1 MFNFTR
7 AALQLEKAAK
17 CASEIRSEELTANH
31 LAKAEKLILGVTF
44 NISETRAL
52 ISMYD
57 RVLVGAANLG
67 GSIPVKPH
75 CEEMKQLLQASML

>member
-17 CASEIRSEELTANH
+17 CASAIRSEELTANH
-31 LAKAEKLILGVTF
+31 LAKAEKLIMGVTF

-57 RVLVGAANLG
+57 RVLVGAANLNG
-67 GSIPVKPH
+67 RIPIKQH